1 MPTNIRMKDN
11 RVITIGID
19 KDPTRE
25 IHDVIEEY
33 CGYDFLRYVKEN
45 DVSLDII
52 HELENDVSNLTN
64 DLEYQVG
71 LQEDLNWENSQLK
84 DVLSNI
90 HNALISCDSGDL
102 NDTISDLLN
111 NIDI

>member
-1 MPTNIRMKDN
+1 MPTNIRMKDD

-19 KDPTRE
+19 EDPTRE
-25 IHDVIEEY
+25 IQDVIEEY

-52 HELENDVSNLTN
+52 HELENDISDLTN
-64 DLEYQVG
+64 DLEYQVR

-90 HNALISCDSGDL
+90 YNASVGCSSEDL
-102 NDTISDLLN
+102 KDTISDLLN
-111 NIDI
+111 NFDI

>member
-1 MPTNIRMKDN
+1 MPTNIRMKDD

-52 HELENDVSNLTN
+52 HELENDITNLTN
-64 DLEYQVG
+64 DLEYQVR

-84 DVLSNI
+84 EVLSNI
-90 HNALISCDSGDL
+90 HNALVGCDSVDL
-102 NDTISDLLN
+102 KDAISDLLN
-111 NIDI
+111 NFDI